1 MAMSSRLRS
10 VAVQVLRGAMPRRAA
25 FSLAALRGR
34 ALILVYHRV
43 SAETAGDDL
52 PSGSIVPVVTTA
64 LLRQHLEALSR
75 VGDFLPLADI
85 ATDAGLDPSQR
96 STRIRFAVTFDD
108 DETSHTAHAAPMLR
122 SMGIPATFFLSGRV
136 LNALGAPWWTR
147 LEARIASQGL
157 SRTAAELGVTA
168 QSPGELAGRCEGTPL
183 TDRIDAEMPP
193 PDPGSVLSREG
204 IATLA
209 AMQGMTIGFHTL
221 RHPVLTRLDDPALDR
236 ALTEGRAALEAICG
250 QRIDQFAYPHGK
262 FDQRTAERVERAG
275 FRLACGSGQRPV
287 TVNAD
292 RFSLSRWEPGP
303 MNVEDLMAHTAMRLS
318 LPLLPRNIL
327 PSVRA

>member
-10 VAVQVLRGAMPRRAA
+10 VAVRVLRGEMPQRAA

-43 SAETAGDDL
+43 SAETAVDDL
-52 PSGSIVPVVTTA
+52 PSDSIVPVVTTA
-64 LLRQHLEALSR
+64 LLRQHLEALSC
-75 VGDFLPLADI
+75 VGDFFPLAHI
-85 ATDAGLDPSQR
+85 AADSGRDPSQR

-108 DETSHTAHAAPMLR
+108 DEPSHAAHAAPLLR

-136 LNALGAPWWTR
+136 LNELGAPWWIR
-147 LEARIASQGL
+147 LEARIASQDL

-168 QSPGELAGRCEGTPL
+168 RSPGELAARCEGTPL

-193 PDPGSVLSREG
+193 PDPGSVLSCEG

-221 RHPVLTRLDDPALDR
+221 RHPVLTRLEVSAVDR
-236 ALTEGRAALEAICG
+236 ALTDGRAALEAISN

-262 FDQRTAERVERAG
+262 FDRQTAERVQRSG
-275 FRLACGSGQRPV
+275 FRLACGSGQRTV

-318 LPLLPRNIL
+318 LPPLP
-327 PSVRA
+327 